1 MSEIRSFLYTQIKD
15 FIAFRRTSGNWN
27 ESSYEPNLK
36 LFDGYLAK
44 NHPEACTL
52 TQEMADAWCAKRE
65 TETNNSCR
73 SRIYVVVS
81 FIKYLR
87 ERKITSISLP
97 EIPRKEKRTYI
108 PHAFTDEELK
118 GFFRECDSIS
128 VYNNNPTHK
137 LRKIVVPVFFRLLFS
152 SGMRTIEV
160 RMMKRDDVD
169 LDNGIISIRD
179 SKGYDQHY
187 VVMHDSMTKLMRR
200 YDVAA
205 DGLIP
210 GRTYFFPSL
219 HDKPHPKGWVTWN
232 FKTLWLK
239 VSRMD
244 ATAYELRH
252 NYATHNI
259 NKWPGNELGFD
270 DKLLYLSK
278 SMGHRST
285 EETKRYFSI
294 IPALSDIL
302 EEKTGSSMDY
312 IIPEVSSNEEAH

>member
-1 MSEIRSFLYTQIKD
+1 MNEFRSFLYPQMKD
-15 FIAFRRTSGNWN
+15 FINFRKISGNWN

-36 LFDGYLAK
+36 LFDGYIAG
-44 NHPEACTL
+44 NYPEACVL
-52 TQEMADAWCAKRE
+52 TQEMAKAWCAKRE

-87 ERKITSISLP
+87 ERNITDINLS

-108 PHAFTDEELK
+108 PHAFTDVELK
-118 GFFRECDSIS
+118 GFFRECDVIS
-128 VYNNNPTHK
+128 VYNNNPSHK

-160 RMMKRDDVD
+160 RLLKRADVD
-169 LDNGIISIRD
+169 LDNGIVSVRD
-179 SKGYDQHY
+179 SKGYDQHH
-187 VVMHDSMTKLMRR
+187 VVMHDSMAELMQR
-200 YDVAA
+200 YDVVA
-205 DGLIP
+205 DNLIP
-210 GRTYFFPSL
+210 DRTYFFPSL
-219 HDKPHPKGWVTWN
+219 YDKPHPKGWVIWN
-232 FKTLWLK
+232 FNTLWSK
-239 VSRMD
+239 VSSAD

-259 NKWPGNELGFD
+259 NKWAGNDFGFD

-278 SMGHRST
+278 SMGHRSI

-294 IPALSDIL
+294 IPALSNIL
-302 EEKTGSSMDY
+302 REKTGDSMDD
-312 IIPEVSSNEEAH
+312 IIPEVTDDEETN